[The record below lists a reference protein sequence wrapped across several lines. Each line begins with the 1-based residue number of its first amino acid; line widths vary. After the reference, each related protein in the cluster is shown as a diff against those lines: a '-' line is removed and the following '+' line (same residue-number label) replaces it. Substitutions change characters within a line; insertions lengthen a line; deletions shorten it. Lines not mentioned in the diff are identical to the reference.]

1 MSATR
6 AVILAAAQ
14 NNWLKERASRY
25 AFVRKSVSRFMPGE
39 TLDEAVAAAHQL
51 HDRGIGTVFTHL
63 GENIA
68 DASEAEAVVEHYV
81 QVLQRIRTGN
91 LPTEISVKPTQLGL
105 DLSEALCERNLR
117 RLVSAESPG
126 RTLWIDMESGRYV
139 DATLRLYRNV
149 LADHANCGICL
160 QAYLHRMPQDLS
172 SLLPLKPS
180 IRLVKGA
187 YREAAGVAVQRKSEV
202 DARYLDLARQ
212 LLTGQTNGSVR
223 RAILATH
230 DPRLIDQITQFAIQE
245 GIQREQL
252 EVQMLYGIQRALQEQ
267 LASEGWR
274 SSVLIAYGTHWYAWF
289 MRRLAERPANLWLVV
304 RNVAAR

>member
-39 TLDEAVAAAHQL
+39 TLDDAVAAAHQL
-51 HDRGIGTVFTHL
+51 HDRSLGTVFTHL

-68 DASEAEAVVEHYV
+68 NASEAEAVVEHYV
-81 QVLQRIRTGN
+81 QVLQRIRTEN

-117 RLVSAESPG
+117 RLAFAERPG
-126 RTLWIDMESGRYV
+126 RTLWIDMESSPYV
-139 DATLRLYRNV
+139 DATLHLYRNL

-160 QAYLHRMPQDLS
+160 QAYLHRTPQDLS
-172 SLLPLKPS
+172 ALLPLKPS

-187 YREAAGVAVQRKSEV
+187 YREADGVAVQRKSEV
-202 DARYLDLARQ
+202 DVRYLDLARQ
-212 LLTGQTNGSVR
+212 LLTGQTSGSVR

-230 DPRLIDQITQFAIQE
+230 DPRLIDQITKFAIQE
-245 GIQREQL
+245 GIRREQL

-304 RNVAAR
+304 RNIAAR

>member
-6 AVILAAAQ
+6 RVILAAAQ

-39 TLDEAVAAAHQL
+39 TLDDAVAAARQL
-51 HDRGIGTVFTHL
+51 HSRNLGTVFTHL

-68 DASEAEAVVEHYV
+68 EAGEAATVVQHYL
-81 QVLQRIRTGN
+81 QVLQRIRTEN
-91 LPTEISVKPTQLGL
+91 LATEISVKPTQLGL
-105 DLSEALCERNLR
+105 DLSEGLCERNLR
-117 RLVSAESPG
+117 RLVSAEDPA
-126 RTLWIDMESGRYV
+126 RTLWIDMESSPYV

-149 LADHANCGICL
+149 LADYANCGLCL
-160 QAYLHRMPQDLS
+160 QAYLHRTPQDLS
-172 SLLPLKPS
+172 TLLPLKPS

-187 YREAAGVAVQRKSEV
+187 YREAAEVAVQRKPEV

-212 LLTGQTNGSVR
+212 LLAGQTNGSVR

-230 DPRLIDQITQFAIQE
+230 DPRLIGQITQFAIQE
-245 GIQREQL
+245 GVRRERL
-252 EVQMLYGIQRALQEQ
+252 EVQMLYGIQRVLQAQ

-289 MRRLAERPANLWLVV
+289 MRRLAERPANLLLVV
-304 RNVAAR
+304 RNIAAK

>member
-39 TLDEAVAAAHQL
+39 TLDDAVAAAHQL
-51 HDRGIGTVFTHL
+51 HDRGLGTVFTHL

-81 QVLQRIRTGN
+81 QVLQRIRTER
-91 LPTEISVKPTQLGL
+91 LSTEISVKPTQLGL

-160 QAYLHRMPQDLS
+160 QAYLHRTPQDLS
-172 SLLPLKPS
+172 ALLPLRPS

-202 DARYLDLARQ
+202 DVRYLDLARQ

-230 DPRLIDQITQFAIQE
+230 DPRLIDQITQFASQE
-245 GIQREQL
+245 GIRREQL